1 MKFMKKSIALLL
13 AGAMAVSV
21 TACGG
26 STTTASGSTGSAA
39 STNLYAGTTD
49 PNTVTVDMRT
59 EPPELNT
66 TQTQD
71 TASADILRMVM
82 SGLVRLDKDDNAQP
96 DMAEKWDIS
105 ADKKTYTFH
114 LRKDAKW
121 SNGDPVTAKDFLYAW
136 KQGMDQSNGA
146 TYAFILYTNIKNG
159 QAYFDATKTP
169 AAKRTAAEKA
179 KVDAAEKNLGCKAAD
194 DYTLTLTLENPLP
207 YALPLMAFTAYMPL
221 DQKAYESIGADKYA
235 KEASQIVTNGAYKIS
250 EWVHDDHITLAK
262 NDSYWNAANNQI
274 SNVKYLMMKDTNA
287 RMNAFKGAQV
297 DCINLTGDQIT
308 QMKAEGQP
316 IESYVA
322 GSNWY
327 FQYNTKKKGLD
338 NANIR
343 KALGEAINVN
353 SFIKDVLKD
362 DSVVAD
368 GLVPTNIK
376 GADSKPYA
384 EGREKLVSYN
394 VDEAKTLLEKGLKET
409 GLTKDSLKL
418 TFITDD
424 TSAAQQ
430 QAAFFQE
437 QWKSTLGISVELK
450 PMSFKARIAAMNQG
464 DFDIVMAGW
473 SPDYNDAMTFLDMW
487 TTGNGNNNGKYSN
500 PEYDRLIAAATKES
514 DAAKRQD
521 DLRKAEKLVA
531 STDCAVYPLYFQVVP
546 YVTSAKISGMTRS
559 GFQEYDFTDGA
570 KITTK

>member
-500 PEYDRLIAAATKES
+500 PEYDKLIAAATKES